1 MEVARQILS
10 VLVVFLLLGWALWK
24 LRRSRVAGA
33 PAAGPAGWFRIAGG
47 LGTGGRDSRGRE
59 RVLERVD
66 RLALTPQ
73 HMLHLVRIQGH
84 EMVVA
89 THPQGCLL
97 LTRTGESKRDTVAA
111 GPGSRGGAVSTGG
124 MS

>member
-10 VLVVFLLLGWALWK
+10 VLAVFLLLGLALWRF
-24 LRRSRVAGA
+24 RRSSAAGA

-47 LGTGGRDSRGRE
+47 LGAGRMISRGRE
-59 RVLERVD
+59 RCLERVD

-73 HMLHLVRIQGH
+73 HTLHLVRVQGR
-84 EMVVA
+84 ELVVA

-97 LTRTGESKRDTVAA
+97 ITRTAETKRDPA
-111 GPGSRGGAVSTGG
+111 GPFSRNAAVSTGVA
-124 MS
+124 S